1 MKTITKFI
9 STVAVLALAL
19 QQPSRAQ
26 MSVSN
31 EPERPSA
38 EAWNFIQYGEVNPS
52 LYTGTLRLSI
62 PFYTYKDPDFELP
75 ISLEYATNGH
85 IPNIVPGIL
94 GPDWTLNAGGYITRE
109 IRGVPDDKDGNIHET
124 VAKVL
129 TAKAYL
135 KLFASDLDISNA
147 ELCSSWDDYLIGDKC
162 YYYFPSETGATPDCY
177 DAEPDIFHFSFMG
190 YSGSF
195 HLGPNGEVVIY
206 GTNVSNKGIRIEI
219 SSDFNLNTPIS
230 ITTSDGYR
238 YEFDGRVGDQYGTS
252 TDVLYDGGSTISAW
266 RLSRIVAPNGRK
278 LELNY
283 RKTVNAHTLRPYTI
297 CWSVATTSE
306 IPDYPGD
313 SSTNFGGKRL
323 MDSESWYS
331 IPQNIT
337 VDGDTLAVFSYEA
350 APTERY
356 HSPNKDYD
364 NESVYVTR
372 MSVPKLSGIRI
383 RRGGKDIKTCGLSYN
398 TEAKSKTGFLSTV
411 TISGE
416 GTFSMEYYRNDLC
429 PMYGTFKIDHWG
441 YYNGKSSNY
450 RNYLGATSLD
460 DNNDETIMPGSPRL
474 PDGYVARYG
483 TLSKITYP
491 TGGWTLFSYVP
502 HDYSREVLQRSE
514 NEFNQALV
522 DSSGQCGGI
531 RISQISS
538 YGTDGTL
545 LDQRTYE
552 YKDGNTSSGVLTYM
566 PRYKLRH
573 HVKFAGT
580 EQWGSIWTNNLTR
593 FGGNHIEYGTVTE
606 RRRDGSSVRYKFRTW
621 EDDPD
626 KVAYRNL
633 RPESNRY
640 LGSYTLWPDSL
651 AVLFVARTKDPSRG
665 SLMSKESID
674 ADGNTVACESST
686 FSCLTPSSSFSWV
699 PRYIYFSTAD
709 VGLWTGRE
717 DVSSRTESLVFGE
730 RRVTRTTSYAYNSD
744 FLRTE
749 ERASD
754 SRGTESLLRRS
765 YVTEASSGVAKLMAD
780 AGMVGFPLSETR
792 LVRPAGGQERVVSV
806 AEYSYVQPAP
816 VAHPSL
822 FRVGSVMETDST
834 TGVRSV
840 TSYTYDPLGRPL
852 TRTAPDGTVT
862 VYVWGYGGL
871 YPVAAVSGT
880 TLQAVRNVPELRSL
894 QYGPIEGALSAES
907 ESGLR
912 AISGA
917 EVTVWE
923 YEPLVGL
930 TRETG
935 PDGTSVSYTYNASGK
950 LHEVLDAL
958 GRASGAYLY
967 STDNKT
973 DTSL

>member
-1 MKTITKFI
+1 
-9 STVAVLALAL
+9 
-19 QQPSRAQ
+19 
-26 MSVSN
+26 
-31 EPERPSA
+31 
-38 EAWNFIQYGEVNPS
+38 
-52 LYTGTLRLSI
+52 
-62 PFYTYKDPDFELP
+62 
-75 ISLEYATNGH
+75 
-85 IPNIVPGIL
+85 
-94 GPDWTLNAGGYITRE
+94 
-109 IRGVPDDKDGNIHET
+109 
-124 VAKVL
+124 
-129 TAKAYL
+129 
-135 KLFASDLDISNA
+135 
-147 ELCSSWDDYLIGDKC
+147 
-162 YYYFPSETGATPDCY
+162 
-177 DAEPDIFHFSFMG
+177 
-190 YSGSF
+190 
-195 HLGPNGEVVIY
+195 
-206 GTNVSNKGIRIEI
+206 
-219 SSDFNLNTPIS
+219 
-230 ITTSDGYR
+230 
-238 YEFDGRVGDQYGTS
+238 
-252 TDVLYDGGSTISAW
+252 
-266 RLSRIVAPNGRK
+266 
-278 LELNY
+278 
-283 RKTVNAHTLRPYTI
+283 
-297 CWSVATTSE
+297 
-306 IPDYPGD
+306 
-313 SSTNFGGKRL
+313 
-323 MDSESWYS
+323 
-331 IPQNIT
+331 
-337 VDGDTLAVFSYEA
+337 
-350 APTERY
+350 
-356 HSPNKDYD
+356 
-364 NESVYVTR
+364 
-372 MSVPKLSGIRI
+372 
-383 RRGGKDIKTCGLSYN
+383 
-398 TEAKSKTGFLSTV
+398 
-411 TISGE
+411 
-416 GTFSMEYYRNDLC
+416 
-429 PMYGTFKIDHWG
+429 
-441 YYNGKSSNY
+441 
-450 RNYLGATSLD
+450 
-460 DNNDETIMPGSPRL
+460 
-474 PDGYVARYG
+474 
-483 TLSKITYP
+483 
-491 TGGWTLFSYVP
+491 
-502 HDYSREVLQRSE
+502 
-514 NEFNQALV
+514 
-522 DSSGQCGGI
+522 
-531 RISQISS
+531 
-538 YGTDGTL
+538 
-545 LDQRTYE
+545 
-552 YKDGNTSSGVLTYM
+552 M

-606 RRRDGSSVRYKFRTW
+606 RRRDGSYVRYKFRTW
-621 EDDPD
+621 VDDPD

-633 RPESNRY
+633 RPECNRY

-674 ADGNTVACESST
+674 AEGNTVACESST

-699 PRYIYFSTAD
+699 PRYVYFSTAD

-717 DVSSRTESLVFGE
+717 DVSSRTESLVFGA

-792 LVRPAGGQERVVSV
+792 LVRPAGGQERVVSIT
-806 AEYSYVQPAP
+806 EYSYVQPAQ

-840 TSYTYDPLGRPL
+840 TSYTYDSLGHLL

>member
-1 MKTITKFI
+1 MKTITRIILTI
-9 STVAVLALAL
+9 SALAL
-19 QQPSRAQ
+19 PQVMHGQ
-26 MSVSN
+26 MSMSN

-38 EAWNFIQYGEVNPS
+38 DAWSFIQYGEVNPS

-75 ISLEYATNGH
+75 ISFDYATNGH
-85 IPNIVPGIL
+85 IPNIVPGVL
-94 GPDWTLNAGGYITRE
+94 GPDWTLNAGGYIARE
-109 IRGVPDDKDGNIHET
+109 IRGVPDDKDGNVYET

-129 TAKAYL
+129 KAKAYL
-135 KLFASDLDISNA
+135 KLFNSDLDVSKA
-147 ELCSSWDDYLIGDKC
+147 ELCHSWDDYLIGDKC
-162 YYYFPSETGATPDCY
+162 YYYFPAETGTTPDCY
-177 DAEPDIFHFSFMG
+177 DAEPDIFHFNFMG
-190 YSGSF
+190 YTGSF
-195 HLGPNGEVVIY
+195 HLGPNGETVIY
-206 GTNVSNKGIRIEI
+206 GTNVSPKGIRIEM
-219 SSDFNLNTPIS
+219 SSDYNLTTPIS
-230 ITTSDGYR
+230 ITMPDGYR

-297 CWSVATTSE
+297 CWSVATTSN

-323 MDSESWYS
+323 SDSESWYS

-356 HSPNKDYD
+356 HSPYKDYD

-383 RRGGKDIKTCGLSYN
+383 RHGGKDIKTCGFSYN
-398 TEAKSKTGFLSTV
+398 TDAKSKTGFLSSV
-411 TISGE
+411 DISGE

-460 DNNDETIMPGSPRL
+460 DNNDETIMPDCPRL
-474 PDGYVARYG
+474 PDSYVARYG
-483 TLSKITYP
+483 TLTKITYP
-491 TGGWTLFSYVP
+491 TGGWTSFSYAP
-502 HDYSREVLQRSE
+502 HDYGRAVVQKSE
-514 NEFNQALV
+514 NGFNQALA
-522 DSSGQCGGI
+522 DNSGQCGGV
-531 RISQISS
+531 RISQVSS
-538 YGTDGTL
+538 YGSDGTL
-545 LDQRTYE
+545 LDQRSYE
-552 YKDGNTSSGVLTYM
+552 YKTGGASSGILTYM
-566 PRYKLRH
+566 PRYKIRH
-573 HVKFAGT
+573 HVKFSGT
-580 EQWGSIWTNNLTR
+580 EQWGAIWTNNLTR

-606 RRRDGSSVRYKFRTW
+606 RRRDGSSVRYRFRTW

-626 KVAYRNL
+626 KVVFRNL
-633 RPESNRY
+633 QPENNRY

-651 AVLFVARTKDPSRG
+651 AVLFVQRTKDSSRG

-674 ADGNTVACESST
+674 ASGNVVACDSHT
-686 FSCLTPSSSFSWV
+686 FSCLSSDTSFSWV
-699 PRYIYFSTAD
+699 PRYVYFSTAD
-709 VGLWTGRE
+709 IGLWTGRE
-717 DVSSRTESLVFGE
+717 DVSSQTESSMFGE
-730 RRVTRTTSYAYNSD
+730 RSVTRTTSYAYNSD

-749 ERASD
+749 ERTSD
-754 SRGTESLLRRS
+754 SRGSESVLRRR
-765 YVTEASSGVAKLMAD
+765 YVTESSSGVAKLMAD
-780 AGMVGFPLSETR
+780 AGMVDSPLSETR
-792 LVRPAGGQERVVSV
+792 LVRSAGGAERVSSV
-806 AEYSYVQPAP
+806 TEYSYVQPSP
-816 VAHPSL
+816 EIRPSL
-822 FRVGSVMETDST
+822 FRVGSITETDPA

-840 TSYTYDPLGRPL
+840 TSYTYDPLGHPL

-880 TLQAVRNVPELRSL
+880 TLQAVRTVPELRSL
-894 QYGPIEGALSAES
+894 RYGPIEGALSAES
-907 ESGLR
+907 EAGLR
-912 AISGA
+912 AITGA

-935 PDGTSVSYTYNASGK
+935 PDGTSVTYTYNASGK

-958 GRASGAYLY
+958 GRTGGAYLY
-967 STDNKT
+967 STDNRK
-973 DTSL
+973 SSAL